1 MTIAPSRELS
11 ASLAMFRLHS
21 VGAVA
26 VITVWALGRGFGAGR
41 LGTARGDDTVRRV
54 RVWHRDGPGWGT

>member
-1 MTIAPSRELS
+1 
-11 ASLAMFRLHS
+11 MFRLQS